1 MRHRPLNPRQT
12 VAFWIE
18 HVLQFGGEHLK
29 PTSMQLTWWQFY
41 CLDTLGFILLLIAI
55 LFTILCSLIGIVVKL
70 ALKLL
75 KPVKHTKKD

>member
-1 MRHRPLNPRQT
+1 MGARQT
-12 VAFWIE
+12 AAFWIE

-55 LFTILCSLIGIVVKL
+55 LLTILFSLIRIVVKL

-75 KPVKHTKKD
+75 RPAKHTKKD